1 MTRFHA
7 LTASASL
14 CALALAGC
22 GPQRPPAPLPP
33 VQPPVTTI
41 GVEAPADAEQ
51 GILLGGQ
58 APVPSLPGV
67 RTTGAVKPGDIR
79 LNFPQAD
86 IAIVAKAVLGDLL
99 HIPYSIAPGLTGNV
113 SLVTPA
119 PVARAS
125 VFGLLEDAL
134 RQSGFALV
142 QQGGGYVIMTVA
154 NAQASGLTGGQS
166 IGYGTEVVPLQFI
179 NGVELKKLLDT
190 VVPGVAASADI
201 GQNSITIA
209 GTSGQRAAAHDII
222 RQFDV
227 NWLRNMSFAY
237 FTPSRTDARLIV
249 PELDKLINADNAPT
263 RGLVRLISMERLNGI
278 IAISAQRQY
287 LEDVRR
293 WIDILDREGRNNEA
307 RIFVYRVQNGRS
319 RDLAKTLNAAFNGGS
334 GGDSAPVSE
343 QTSMDTATGA
353 QSAAGASATSASR
366 PAPAAVAGAAQ
377 GGGTAAALPV
387 RITSDEVNNA
397 VIVFGTPRDYAVVEE
412 ALRKLDV
419 APYQVMIEAAI
430 SEVTLNDDLRFGVQW
445 NFQTGSSNFS
455 YSEGTSA
462 APTRIFPGFSYF
474 LSNSDINATLN
485 ALEARTN
492 VKVVSAPKLLVL
504 NNQTAAL
511 QVGDQVPITT
521 ASAMSTENA
530 TAPIVNSV
538 EYRDTGVILK
548 VTPRVNEGGLVL
560 LDIAQEVSDV
570 NTRATSTSPVKSPVI
585 STRRVS
591 TSIAVQDN
599 QVIALGGLFRDSRSF
614 GKNGLP
620 ILSRIPV
627 LGALF
632 GTHENAQGRTEL
644 IVLLKPHVLRT
655 ADDARAVTEE
665 LRSKLR
671 TLEPFRTEGRIP

>member
-1 MTRFHA
+1 M
-7 LTASASL
+7 
-14 CALALAGC
+14 
-22 GPQRPPAPLPP
+22 
-33 VQPPVTTI
+33 
-41 GVEAPADAEQ
+41 
-51 GILLGGQ
+51 
-58 APVPSLPGV
+58 
-67 RTTGAVKPGDIR
+67 
-79 LNFPQAD
+79 
-86 IAIVAKAVLGDLL
+86 
-99 HIPYSIAPGLTGNV
+99 
-113 SLVTPA
+113 
-119 PVARAS
+119 
-125 VFGLLEDAL
+125 
-134 RQSGFALV
+134 
-142 QQGGGYVIMTVA
+142 
-154 NAQASGLTGGQS
+154 
-166 IGYGTEVVPLQFI
+166 
-179 NGVELKKLLDT
+179 
-190 VVPGVAASADI
+190 
-201 GQNSITIA
+201 
-209 GTSGQRAAAHDII
+209 
-222 RQFDV
+222 
-227 NWLRNMSFAY
+227 
-237 FTPSRTDARLIV
+237 
-249 PELDKLINADNAPT
+249 
-263 RGLVRLISMERLNGI
+263 
-278 IAISAQRQY
+278 
-287 LEDVRR
+287 
-293 WIDILDREGRNNEA
+293 
-307 RIFVYRVQNGRS
+307 
-319 RDLAKTLNAAFNGGS
+319 
-334 GGDSAPVSE
+334 
-343 QTSMDTATGA
+343 
-353 QSAAGASATSASR
+353 
-366 PAPAAVAGAAQ
+366 
-377 GGGTAAALPV
+377 AALPV